1 MSVLEQ
7 GLGDSNLYSALK
19 HAPVEIRDA
28 EAVLMGRSSLAT
40 LIEHG
45 RMAGQQALPAGA
57 YMANIGLPTG
67 TRLVAPLEIGHDGA
81 VSEAATSKLL
91 ALLRNATQTTASV
104 AVAGRA
110 PAQAARQRSADR
122 ASAVFM
128 CLFRGTSDFLGCQ
141 PVDEINLH
149 DLSPTELATHAQ
161 GLSLTNRGQISL
173 TMQLLQSGAP
183 PWHILVPPGC
193 TVSVLRQPDA
203 ARPRITML
211 LNVPLIDQ
219 LIALRSNGA
228 LSEAIGVAGTLHV
241 ADVLDIANSHPFAAI
256 AAAYVLL
263 RTGELSDAEQSIA
276 ALAEQCGAQPDLT
289 ILLAELCAR
298 QGHHAEAQQGFIKAA
313 GQGLPLACT
322 GLTYLVDR
330 LSFYACAQGADGYAQ
345 RSVLRQALLA
355 PERFA
360 LRCDY
365 RMIFTNY
372 TGAAPGKP
380 GDEVWNRNAVPPPFE
395 AIISRSTPTI

>member
-40 LIEHG
+40 LIKHG

-57 YMANIGLPTG
+57 YMANIGLPNG

-91 ALLRNATQTTASV
+91 ALLRNATQAPASV

-110 PAQAARQRSADR
+110 PAQAAHLSAGARQRAADR

-141 PVDEINLH
+141 PVDELNLH
-149 DLSPTELATHAQ
+149 ELSLTELAMHAQ

-173 TMQLLQSGAP
+173 TMQLLQSGTP

-211 LNVPLIDQ
+211 LNVPLVDQ

-298 QGHHAEAQQGFIKAA
+298 QGRHAEAQQGFIRAA

-330 LSFYACAQGADGYAQ
+330 LSFYACAQGADG
-345 RSVLRQALLA
+345 
-355 PERFA
+355 
-360 LRCDY
+360 
-365 RMIFTNY
+365 
-372 TGAAPGKP
+372 
-380 GDEVWNRNAVPPPFE
+380 
-395 AIISRSTPTI
+395 